1 MSSPSDL
8 TPSQWQ
14 AVDHFRGP
22 LLVLAG
28 PGSGK
33 TRVITRRIARLIE
46 KGVDPREILAIT
58 FTNKAADE
66 MGERV
71 KQLVPHGSVWVST
84 FHRFCARLLRRQ
96 SDIVGLGANF
106 SIFDT
111 TDQRQLLREV
121 LRDLNI
127 DAVHF
132 SPSKVAHRISNAKNN
147 LQSAADVARSFDDAI
162 GNHLDAV
169 VSRVYPVYQR
179 RLMESNA
186 VDFDDLLLH
195 VVRLLS
201 ENPELRH
208 RLDEQYRFVLVD
220 EYQDTNPAQYRIVA
234 ALSHDFPNL
243 CVTGDPDQSIYGWRG
258 AQIDNILRFESDYP
272 SAVVVRLEENFRST
286 QQILKTADSLISHNV
301 LRKQKRLLTDNPEG
315 EPVELVI
322 YRDGQHEAD
331 EIACDMR
338 RQVEAG
344 ERTWSDFGILY
355 RINAL
360 SREIEF
366 ALLRHRVPYQIASGV
381 EFYERAEIK
390 DALAYL
396 KLISN
401 PADRIAFRRVVNTP
415 RRGIGKKSIARLVD
429 WADGNGVP
437 LVEAAGRVSEIAGLP
452 KKAGAALKKFAE
464 LIADCRQAID
474 EPVDSQLARV
484 LERTGYLKQ
493 WEGSDSEQD
502 QQRVAN
508 VQELRT
514 AAQQFDDARADEA
527 TLEGFL
533 ETVSLVSS
541 GDNLNDSAGSVTLMT
556 LHAAKGL
563 EFPVVYLVG
572 LEHNLIPHER
582 ALRTEDNRELEEE
595 RRLLFVGITRAQDR
609 LFLTQTQSRNFRG
622 RRLTTIPSEF
632 VSELKIKWSERT
644 EGNWLASSPD
654 FESQVGEDADDW
666 DAEASSAAPR
676 LRRAKPPGDRAE
688 EPRKRTGFFAGML
701 VRHPQYGL
709 GTVIRV
715 SGPSRKQTVTVGFED
730 AQEAKTFVSE
740 HCPLQPVGMR

>member
-1 MSSPSDL
+1 VSSSADL
-8 TPSQWQ
+8 TPNQMQ

-46 KGVDPREILAIT
+46 RGVNPREILAIT

-71 KQLVPHGSVWVST
+71 KELVPQGRVWVST
-84 FHRFCARLLRRQ
+84 FHRFCARLLRSRAE
-96 SDIVGLGANF
+96 IVGLGANF

-132 SPSKVAHRISNAKNN
+132 SPNKVAHRISNAKNN
-147 LQSAADVARSFDDAI
+147 LQSAADVARSFDDAV

-195 VVRLLS
+195 VVKLLS

-208 RLDEQYRFVLVD
+208 SLDERYRYVLVD

-234 ALSHDFPNL
+234 ALSQDFPNL

-258 AQIDNILRFESDYP
+258 ARIDNILRFESDYP

-286 QQILKTADSLISHNV
+286 QQILKTADSLIAHNV
-301 LRKQKRLLTDNPEG
+301 LRKQKRLVTDNPDG
-315 EPVELVI
+315 EPVELVV
-322 YRDGQHEAD
+322 YRDGEHEAD
-331 EIACDMR
+331 EIARDMR

-344 ERTWSDFGILY
+344 ERAWSDFGILY
-355 RINAL
+355 RVNAL

-390 DALAYL
+390 DTLAYL

-401 PADRIAFRRVVNTP
+401 PADRIAFLRVVNTP
-415 RRGIGKKSIARLVD
+415 RRGIGKTSIAKLVD
-429 WADGNGVP
+429 WAERSGVS
-437 LVEAAGRVSEIAGLP
+437 LVEAAGRVSEIPGLP
-452 KKAGAALKKFAE
+452 KKAGASLKKFAE

-493 WEGSDSEQD
+493 WQGSDSEQD
-502 QQRVAN
+502 QQRLAN

-541 GDNLNDSAGSVTLMT
+541 GDNLDNSAGCVTLMT

-644 EGNWLASSPD
+644 ESDWPTDTD
-654 FESQVGEDADDW
+654 FESNDSGDIDDW
-666 DAEASSAAPR
+666 GADNSSAPSR
-676 LRRAKPPGDRAE
+676 LRRTKPPSDRAE
-688 EPRKRTGFFAGML
+688 TPAKRSGFSAGML
-701 VRHPQYGL
+701 VRHPQYGI

-715 SGPSRKQTVTVGFED
+715 SGPARKQTVTVGFED
-730 AQEAKTFVSE
+730 AQEAKTFVSD
-740 HCPLQPVGMR
+740 HCPLQPVGTR

>member
-1 MSSPSDL
+1 MSSSADL
-8 TPSQWQ
+8 TPSQMQ

-46 KGVDPREILAIT
+46 RGVNPREILAIT

-71 KQLVPHGSVWVST
+71 KELVPQGRVWVST
-84 FHRFCARLLRRQ
+84 FHRFCARLLRSRAE
-96 SDIVGLGANF
+96 IVGLGANF

-132 SPSKVAHRISNAKNN
+132 SPNKVANRISNAKNN
-147 LQSAADVARSFDDAI
+147 LQSAADVARSFDDAS

-169 VSRVYPVYQR
+169 VSRVSPVYQR

-208 RLDEQYRFVLVD
+208 SLDEQYRFVLVD

-234 ALSHDFPNL
+234 ALSQDFPNL

-258 AQIDNILRFESDYP
+258 ARIDNILHFESDYP

-286 QQILKTADSLISHNV
+286 QQILKTADSLIAHNV
-301 LRKQKRLLTDNPEG
+301 LRKQKRLVTDNPDG
-315 EPVELVI
+315 EPVELVV
-322 YRDGQHEAD
+322 YRDGEHEAD
-331 EIACDMR
+331 EIARDMR

-344 ERTWSDFGILY
+344 ERAWSDFGILY
-355 RINAL
+355 RVNAL

-390 DALAYL
+390 DTLAYL

-401 PADRIAFRRVVNTP
+401 PADRIAFLRVVNTP
-415 RRGIGKKSIARLVD
+415 RRGIGKTSIAKLSD
-429 WADGNGVP
+429 WAERSGVS
-437 LVEAAGRVSEIAGLP
+437 LVEAASRVGEIPGLP
-452 KKAGAALKKFAE
+452 KKAGASLKKFAD
-464 LIADCRQAID
+464 LIAGCRQAID

-502 QQRVAN
+502 QQRLAN

-541 GDNLNDSAGSVTLMT
+541 GDNLDDSAGCVTLMT

-609 LFLTQTQSRNFRG
+609 LFLTQTQCRNFRG

-644 EGNWLASSPD
+644 ESDWPTD
-654 FESQVGEDADDW
+654 FESHNGNDVDDW
-666 DAEASSAAPR
+666 DADTSSAPSR
-676 LRRAKPPGDRAE
+676 LRRSNPPGDSAETPAKRA
-688 EPRKRTGFFAGML
+688 GFSAGML
-701 VRHPQYGL
+701 VRHPQYGI

-715 SGPSRKQTVTVGFED
+715 SGPARKQTVTVGFED
-730 AQEAKTFVSE
+730 AQEAKTFVSD